1 MSFFQ
6 PFVPLT
12 IINLTISPSVYAL
25 PLGFTFRKVAKV
37 TVPIRKSLKCFP
49 LPQILMPRA
58 LILSS
63 IVIDHNAFTLPQ
75 TFLLLA
81 KVVSVL

>member
-12 IINLTISPSVYAL
+12 IINLPISPSVYAL
-25 PLGFTFRKVAKV
+25 PLGFTSHKVAEV
-37 TVPIRKSLKCFP
+37 TVAIRKSLKCFP
-49 LPQILMPRA
+49 LPQILMPSA

-63 IVIDHNAFTLPQ
+63 IVIDHNAFTLPHA
-75 TFLLLA
+75 FLLQA
-81 KVVSVL
+81 KVLSVL